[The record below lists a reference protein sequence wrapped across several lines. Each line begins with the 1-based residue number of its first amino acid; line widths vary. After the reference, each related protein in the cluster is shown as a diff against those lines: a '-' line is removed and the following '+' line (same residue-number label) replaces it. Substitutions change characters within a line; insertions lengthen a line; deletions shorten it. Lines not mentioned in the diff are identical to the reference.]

1 MQITKE
7 KIIFFTIATHKN
19 HHVERL
25 LASAK
30 KHNIKLHIFGLGEE
44 YKGNGKKRILM
55 HRFLQSCP
63 EDAIFLFVDAFD
75 VIFLANE
82 EEIFNKYRSHYKDE
96 LVFGGE
102 QNLGMY
108 TFDDV
113 IQFFK
118 YPLKK
123 TRFKYLNSGTIMGPV
138 YKAINLFEEVGLDCH
153 KQVMDQPD
161 LIRHFVKNP
170 QDLTIDS
177 QHHLFGVNGGR
188 AGLETKD
195 YQLRNNRLYSTHTDT
210 WPVLFHVPGK
220 FFIGLDEF
228 SHKLGFMDK
237 IPTYT
242 KKELKSYNSS
252 KVEHKICDFLSIEN
266 YLYRIVKNYSVIFF
280 IITFVV
286 YFYFLILSILQNLS
300 L

>member
-1 MQITKE
+1 MQKTTD

-19 HHVERL
+19 HHLDRL
-25 LASAK
+25 LTSAK
-30 KHNIKLHIFGLGEE
+30 KHNINLHIFGLGEE

-63 EDAIFLFVDAFD
+63 PEAIFLFVDAYD

-82 EEIFNKYRSHYKDE
+82 EEILKKYNTFYKNE

-108 TFDDV
+108 SFDDI

-123 TRFKYLNSGTIMGPV
+123 TRFKYLNSGTIIGPV

-153 KQVMDQPD
+153 KKRMDQPD
-161 LIRHFVKNP
+161 LIRHYVKNP
-170 QDLTIDS
+170 KDLKIDS
-177 QHHLFGVNGGR
+177 NHHLFGVNGGR
-188 AGLETKD
+188 AGLEKTD
-195 YQLRNNRLYSTHTDT
+195 YTIKNDRLFSKITNT

-220 FFIGLDEF
+220 FFIGLDILAK
-228 SHKLGFMDK
+228 SLGFMET
-237 IPTYT
+237 IPNYSKNEIKTY
-242 KKELKSYNSS
+242 NA
-252 KVEHKICDFLSIEN
+252 VRIEHKFCHFFRIEN
-266 YLYRIVKNYSVIFF
+266 YVYRLIKNWTFNLLYIAALYLLVRYIMSFF
-280 IITFVV
+280 I
-286 YFYFLILSILQNLS
+286 
-300 L
+300 